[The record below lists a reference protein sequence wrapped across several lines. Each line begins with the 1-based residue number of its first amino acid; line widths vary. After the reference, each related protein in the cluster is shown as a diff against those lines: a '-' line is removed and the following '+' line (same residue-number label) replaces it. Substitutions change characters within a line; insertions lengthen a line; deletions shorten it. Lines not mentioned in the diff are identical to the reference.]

1 MFLYFKNQLLKRLL
15 SCFSNTA
22 VMILLKKKKNK
33 KNIRERFI
41 VLRNTGTS
49 DDRYFKAEV
58 MTEKKKLSLSSGIFT
73 RIGLYRFENTQQQQ
87 TKSWYAWIKGGS

>member
-1 MFLYFKNQLLKRLL
+1 
-15 SCFSNTA
+15 
-22 VMILLKKKKNK
+22 MILLKKKKNK